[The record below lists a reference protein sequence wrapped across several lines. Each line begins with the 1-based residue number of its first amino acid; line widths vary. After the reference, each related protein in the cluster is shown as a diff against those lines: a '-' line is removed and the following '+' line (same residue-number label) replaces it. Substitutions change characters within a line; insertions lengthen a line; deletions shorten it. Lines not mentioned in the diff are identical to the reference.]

1 MPITPDTK
9 DWTWVLDRPC
19 PECGF
24 VGPDVVAAQVPAMV
38 RRAAQAWHNVLAST
52 ATVTPCPSEDRW
64 STLEYGCHVRDV
76 FRIFQAR
83 LALMLI
89 QADPQF
95 PNWDQDKT
103 AADGRYDRQDPA
115 DVAAQ
120 LREAAERLAVDL
132 EQVPP
137 QSRGRTGRRDDG
149 ARFTVDSFAR
159 YLIHDPIHHLH
170 DVGAPLCDHPPG
182 GAVKHRLL

>member
-24 VGPDVVAAQVPAMV
+24 VGRDVVAAEVPAMV
-38 RRAAQAWHNVLAST
+38 RRAAQAWRNVLAS
-52 ATVTPCPSEDRW
+52 AARVTPRLSQDHW

-103 AADGRYDRQDPA
+103 AVDDGYDRQDPA
-115 DVAAQ
+115 EVAIQ
-120 LREAAERLAVDL
+120 LRDAAERLAVDL

-137 QSRGRTGRRDDG
+137 RSRDRTGRRGDG
-149 ARFTVDSFAR
+149 ARFTVDSLAR

-170 DVGAPLCDHPPG
+170 DVGAPLPDG
-182 GAVKHRLL
+182 DLTA

>member
-19 PECGF
+19 HECGF
-24 VGPDVVAAQVPAMV
+24 GGPGVVAAEVPAMI
-38 RRAAQAWHNVLAST
+38 RRAAQDWGAVLASAT
-52 ATVTPCPSEDRW
+52 AAAPRPSDDRW

-95 PNWDQDKT
+95 PNWDQDLT
-103 AADGRYDRQDPA
+103 AEDDGYDRQNPA
-115 DVAAQ
+115 AVAAQ

-132 EQVPP
+132 ERVPA
-137 QSRGRTGRRDDG
+137 SSSGRTGRRDDG
-149 ARFTVDSFAR
+149 ARFTVDSLAR
-159 YLIHDPIHHLH
+159 YLIHDPVHHLH
-170 DVGAPLCDHPPG
+170 DVGG
-182 GAVKHRLL
+182 G

>member
-9 DWTWVLDRPC
+9 DWTWVLDRRC

-24 VGPDVVAAQVPAMV
+24 GSHDVAFPEVPRMI
-38 RRAAQAWHNVLAST
+38 RRTAQAWHTALASRADVT
-52 ATVTPCPSEDRW
+52 ARMSQDHW

-89 QADPQF
+89 QDDPQF

-103 AADGRYDRQDPA
+103 AADNGYDRQDPA
-115 DVAAQ
+115 GVAIQ

-132 EQVPP
+132 EQAPV
-137 QSRGRTGRRDDG
+137 QSWGRTGRRGDG
-149 ARFTVDSFAR
+149 TRFTVDTLAR
-159 YLIHDPIHHLH
+159 YLIHEPIHHLH
-170 DVGAPLCDHPPG
+170 DVGAPLQNGD
-182 GAVKHRLL
+182 AMA